1 MMVSYTDL
9 GICSVHREGVVKVD
23 AFVFSKRGDSGETS
37 LLTGGRVSKAN
48 LRPEAYGT
56 LDEASSAMGM
66 AKAFTDNQ
74 SLKDMISA
82 VQEDLLILGA
92 ELACEGEKQN
102 DYRIE
107 STRTLKLEQWIQKLQ
122 GEVPL
127 PRHFVFP
134 GANSVSAAVDLSR
147 TIIRR
152 AERRCVA
159 LRESGQLDNPEVHA
173 YLNRLG
179 DFLFTLA
186 RYAEEKG

>member
-1 MMVSYTDL
+1 
-9 GICSVHREGVVKVD
+9 VD

-37 LLTGGRVSKAN
+37 LLTGGRVSKAS

-66 AKAFTDNQ
+66 AKAFTGNH
-74 SLKDMISA
+74 SLKEMISA

-92 ELACEGEKQN
+92 ELACEGENQS

-127 PRHFVFP
+127 PRQFVLP

-186 RYAEEKG
+186 RYAEERG

>member
-1 MMVSYTDL
+1 M
-9 GICSVHREGVVKVD
+9 
-23 AFVFSKRGDSGETS
+23 FSKRGDRGETS
-37 LLTGGRVSKAN
+37 LLTGGRVSKAS

-66 AKAFTDNQ
+66 AKAFSGDQ
-74 SLKDMISA
+74 SLKEMISV

-92 ELACEGEKQN
+92 VLACEGEGQN
-102 DYRIE
+102 DYRID
-107 STRTLKLEQWIQKLQ
+107 SARTLKLEQWIQKLQ
-122 GEVPL
+122 EEVPL

-173 YLNRLG
+173 YLNRLA